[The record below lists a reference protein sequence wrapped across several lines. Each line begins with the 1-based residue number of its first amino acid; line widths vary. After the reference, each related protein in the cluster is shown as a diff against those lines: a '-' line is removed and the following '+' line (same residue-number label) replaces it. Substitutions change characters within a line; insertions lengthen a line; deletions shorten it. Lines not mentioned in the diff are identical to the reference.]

1 MYGDYVCLW
10 DFINKLVSV
19 HKQWGRKKCKQ
30 RIIVD
35 CVRAL
40 WKMFTGHQVS
50 RAGVPNPPGP

>member
-10 DFINKLVSV
+10 EFINKLVSV

-30 RIIVD
+30 RIVVD

-40 WKMFTGHQVS
+40 WKVYTGH
-50 RAGVPNPPGP
+50 